1 MSLDRVFE
9 TLISGR
15 TKKGHSTELQLVKI
29 PDDWRR
35 ALDMKYVVGMIF
47 VDFRKAFDAI
57 PHSIFLRKRQSLR
70 VAGDLWCWIRDY
82 LSVTTINRCQS
93 QAMPVTFGVPQG
105 SVLGPTLF
113 SLFCNDLPDITE
125 GIYGDPQLHM
135 YADDTTVYVSAPTF
149 HLVASKLNEVIMLS
163 RR

>member
-1 MSLDRVFE
+1 MSVDRVFE
-9 TLISGR
+9 TLINGR
-15 TKKGHSTELQLVKI
+15 TKKGHSTELLLVKI
-29 PDDWRR
+29 TDDCRR
-35 ALDMKYVVGMIF
+35 ALDMKYVLGVIF

-57 PHSIFLRKRQSLR
+57 PHSIFHRKRQSLG

-93 QAMPVTFGVPQG
+93 QVMPVTFGVPQG

-125 GIYGDPQLHM
+125 GIYGDPQLLM
-135 YADDTTVYVSAPTF
+135 YADDTTVYVS
-149 HLVASKLNEVIMLS
+149 EVVFYKMLRCPDRQRS
-163 RR
+163 